1 MVGCRE
7 AGCGQDVKTLGL
19 CGPHYDRAL
28 ARRPADDPGQLRR
41 AAQAQAH
48 EQDYV
53 QCCDRCLVQLGAY
66 AADGGR
72 GDRPLLAGT
81 MTFAEAAAY
90 MLGAYDRR
98 SADGEDGID
107 PYIVERF
114 HELRSG

>member
-28 ARRPADDPGQLRR
+28 ARRPADDPEQLRR
-41 AAQAQAH
+41 AVQTQAH
-48 EQDYV
+48 DQGYV

-81 MTFAEAAAY
+81 MTYAEAAAY
-90 MLGAYDRR
+90 MLALFDNLSGA
-98 SADGEDGID
+98 GPD